1 MATASFQ
8 FSTPMLW
15 GTAISSFANAVG
27 SVFTTSAANAVAKAQ
42 ANIAREN
49 AKTMEL
55 QAQYTLFAAETKIQH
70 ETMQAGQVK
79 ARQKAAL
86 AANGVAV
93 GTGSAAELTAST
105 DIVKTVNKNRIKTEA
120 HAQAWGYRQ
129 KATDYNNQALMYD
142 AQKQSV
148 GLNFFTNA
156 LGGLSKVALM
166 YSAGHSG
173 AKTTETQDSSEV
185 KVDGISG
192 ADPGIKVDGISSA
205 QPNVRSFYGLSGN
218 YLGQG
223 FGVKDNET
231 WMNPYGVNP
240 LALGRSSNLLG
251 R

>member
-1 MATASFQ
+1 MATANLQ

-15 GTAISSFANAVG
+15 GTAISSLANAVG
-27 SVFTTSAANAVAKAQ
+27 SIFTTSASNAVAKAQ

-55 QAQYTLFAAETKIQH
+55 QAQYTLFAAETKIQQ

-79 ARQKAAL
+79 ARQKTAL
-86 AANGVAV
+86 AANGVAI

-105 DIVKTVNKNRIKTEA
+105 DIIKTINKNRIKTEA

-129 KATDYNNQALMYD
+129 KATDYNNQALMYE

-166 YSAGHSG
+166 YAANQAGS
-173 AKTTETQDSSEV
+173 KTETKADSNV
-185 KVDGISG
+185 QVDGISG

-205 QPNVRSFYGLSGN
+205 QPGGGNYYGISGN

-223 FGVKDNET
+223 FGVKDNGT
-231 WMNPYGVNP
+231 WFNPYGVNP
-240 LALGRSSNLLG
+240 LTIGRSSYLLG

>member
-1 MATASFQ
+1 MAAASFQ

-27 SVFTTSAANAVAKAQ
+27 SVFTTSASNAVAKAQ

-55 QAQYTLFAAETKIQH
+55 QVQYTLFAAETKIQH
-70 ETMQAGQVK
+70 ETMQAGQAK
-79 ARQKAAL
+79 ARQKAVF
-86 AANGVAV
+86 AANGVAI
-93 GTGSAAELTAST
+93 GTGSAAEITAST
-105 DIVKTVNKNRIKTEA
+105 DIIKTINKNRIKTEA

-166 YSAGHSG
+166 YAAGQSG
-173 AKTTETQDSSEV
+173 TKAEEAKTDSAP
-185 KVDGISG
+185 KVDAISG
-192 ADPGIKVDGISSA
+192 ADPGIKIDAISSA
-205 QPNVRSFYGLSGN
+205 QPDVHNYYGLSGN
-218 YLGQG
+218 YLGQPH
-223 FGVKDNET
+223 GVKDNGS
-231 WMNPYGVNP
+231 WVNPYGINP
-240 LALGRSSNLLG
+240 LSLGKSKLLG
-251 R
+251 Y